1 MGCEVIEY
9 DPLNL
14 QEEYQYMAKDMNGKY
29 IIGWVAIEKPWYS
42 PESAWTYYIIKNNYG
57 SNGFY
62 GGCTDLGFE
71 KIIVDSS
78 TIEPYN
84 QIGKIKYNQSIKI
97 DTKIVKEMNFLDEAK
112 EELVIYIGVDD
123 EIPYKLWK
131 NRIQ

>member
-1 MGCEVIEY
+1 
-9 DPLNL
+9 
-14 QEEYQYMAKDMNGKY
+14 MNGKY
-29 IIGWVAIEKPWYS
+29 VIGWIAIEQPWYS
-42 PESAWTYYIIKNNYG
+42 PESEWTYYIIRNKYG
-57 SNGFY
+57 SGGFC

-71 KIIVDSS
+71 KIIVDGS

-97 DTKIVKEMNFLDEAK
+97 DTKIVKEMKFLDEAK

-123 EIPYKLWK
+123 KIPYELWE

>member
-1 MGCEVIEY
+1 MRCAVIEY

-29 IIGWVAIEKPWYS
+29 VIGWIAIEKPWYS
-42 PESAWTYYIIKNNYG
+42 PESEWTYYIIRNKYG
-57 SNGFY
+57 SGGFC

-71 KIIVDSS
+71 KIIVDGS

-97 DTKIVKEMNFLDEAK
+97 DTKIVKEMNFLDKAK
-112 EELVIYIGVDD
+112 EELVTYIGVDD
-123 EIPYKLWK
+123 EIPYELWE
-131 NRIQ
+131 NRIK